1 MPSGYSLY
9 SFCRYTTFGSVNQNR
24 SFACSAYRYGFNGKE
39 NDDEVKGG
47 GNQQDYGM
55 RIYDPRLGRFLSI
68 DPLTKEYPW
77 YTPYQ
82 FAGNKPIKFID
93 IDGSEEGERAAKAG
107 AALAKATSEMINAK
121 LKANNIGPEQS
132 KVIKANLYDAYNSQY
147 TKATAED
154 VQFTAFDGAN
164 RAFDEGGPGD
174 AFRHT
179 LWNALMTKES
189 NSDFAQKLG
198 FAHEQDSQNSPAQR
212 AMDLLNNQIG
222 QKIANDNPKASTKE
236 LSLLVLE
243 NINNGKSYMVE
254 KDKNGKE
261 TLVKSH
267 IDKKDY
273 QAAKKRIEA
282 IDDKKL
288 NDKVKG
294 EVK

>member
-1 MPSGYSLY
+1 MCQATLKTLLVFMPQHYKCCGA
-9 SFCRYTTFGSVNQNR
+9 G
-24 SFACSAYRYGFNGKE
+24 YGFNGKE
-39 NDDEVKGG
+39 KDEEMGT
-47 GNQQDYGM
+47 QDYGM
-55 RIYDPRLGRFLSI
+55 RIYNAALGKFLSI
-68 DPLTKEYPW
+68 DALTKEYPW

-93 IDGSEEGERAAKAG
+93 IDALEEGERAAKAA
-107 AALAKATSEMINAK
+107 AALVKSTSEMIDTK

-132 KVIKANLYDAYNSQY
+132 KVIKANLFDAYNSRY
-147 TKATAED
+147 TKNIAED

-189 NSDFAQKLG
+189 NSDFAQDLG
-198 FAHEQDSQNSPAQR
+198 FAHEQDSKNSPAQR
-212 AMDLLNNQIG
+212 TMDLLNNKIG
-222 QKIANDNPKASTKE
+222 QKISNDNPKASTKE

-267 IDKKDY
+267 MDKKDY
-273 QAAKKRIEA
+273 EAAKKRIEG
-282 IDDKKL
+282 IDEKKL

>member
-1 MPSGYSLY
+1 MG
-9 SFCRYTTFGSVNQNR
+9 T
-24 SFACSAYRYGFNGKE
+24 
-39 NDDEVKGG
+39 
-47 GNQQDYGM
+47 QDYGM
-55 RIYDPRLGRFLSI
+55 RIYNAALGKFLSI
-68 DPLTKEYPW
+68 DALTKEYPW

-93 IDGSEEGERAAKAG
+93 IDALEEGERAAKAA
-107 AALAKATSEMINAK
+107 AALVKSTSEMIDTK

-132 KVIKANLYDAYNSQY
+132 KVIKANLFDAYNSRY
-147 TKATAED
+147 TKNIAED

-189 NSDFAQKLG
+189 NSDFAQDLG
-198 FAHEQDSQNSPAQR
+198 FAHEQDSKNSPAQR
-212 AMDLLNNQIG
+212 TMDLLNNKIG
-222 QKIANDNPKASTKE
+222 QKISNDNPKASTKE

-267 IDKKDY
+267 MDKKDY
-273 QAAKKRIEA
+273 EAAKKRIEG
-282 IDDKKL
+282 IDEKKL